1 MLKNQALAAKN
12 SGDAVGVFH
21 GNHDAEALD
30 GPEETQHAER
40 EDGEPAKLHHLRAFN
55 NVARGAIQARQN
67 ARAIKRWH
75 G

>member
-1 MLKNQALAAKN
+1 MLENQALAGKN
-12 SGDAVGVFH
+12 SGDAMGVLNRKH
-21 GNHDAEALD
+21 SAESLD

>member
-1 MLKNQALAAKN
+1 MLENQPLANKN
-12 SGDAVGVFH
+12 SGDALGVLIRKH
-21 GNHDAEALD
+21 SAEALD
-30 GPEETQHAER
+30 GREETQHAER

>member
-1 MLKNQALAAKN
+1 MLGNQPLAAKN
-12 SGDAVGVFH
+12 SGDAVGVLN
-21 GNHDAEALD
+21 GNQAAEAFD
-30 GPEETQHAER
+30 GREETQHAER